1 MMKKHIITA
10 LTGLCIICGCSD
22 MMDTSP
28 TVEVDKD
35 IILKDAKSMMV
46 AMDGIYSTMYNRIDF
61 VTANAHQCFGN
72 LAVILAAD
80 LMGEDMVHTAQGPGW
95 FWNDYTYGVR
105 QRYTSKIQRCYFVWK
120 YFYEIINNANYIIS
134 AEKTAEGDAKEIGN
148 VIAQAKA
155 ARAYSYFMLIQLYQQ
170 TYKGNESKPGVPVYT
185 EPTTSLS
192 KGKGRGTVEEV
203 YKQINADLDS
213 AISLFKEA
221 GISQRHISNLD
232 YYSTCLLKARVALV
246 QNNWSDA
253 AKYAEEAT
261 KKEGRKVLSI
271 SEATV
276 VKGKFEDSDKSWTT
290 GKTPFNSVNS
300 SSVLWGAELLSDQS
314 NVYASFFSMM
324 DACTDKYYAAE
335 SPKCISNW
343 LYGQIPDTDIRK
355 GWWNGDIGIPADKWK
370 FGANINYNQHKFQWA
385 DQKSN
390 TGDFIFMR
398 MEEAYLIMAEAKCM
412 LEDYTGAVQA
422 LEAVTSN
429 RDSEYKKRTEGLTQS
444 NTQTFGSVGTIT
456 TLLDEILVQ
465 RRIELWGEA
474 GRILDIQRLGKGWT
488 RYWDIDGLKTNHSNY
503 LNKYSEYLNFPAG
516 YLECILMIPQAEI
529 DINPNISPE
538 DQNPYIQQ

>member
-1 MMKKHIITA
+1 M
-10 LTGLCIICGCSD
+10 CGCSD

-28 TVEVDKD
+28 TTEVDKN
-35 IILKDAKSMMV
+35 IILKDAKSMEV
-46 AMDGIYSTMYNRIDF
+46 AINGVYSTMYNRIDF

-72 LAVILAAD
+72 MAVTLAAE
-80 LMGEDMVHTAQGPGW
+80 LMGEDMVQTAQGPGW

-120 YFYEIINNANYIIS
+120 YFYEIINNTNYIIS
-134 AEKTAEGDAKEIGN
+134 AQETAQGDRKEIDC

-170 TYKGNESKPGVPVYT
+170 TYKGNENLPGVPVYT
-185 EPTTSLS
+185 EPTTSTS
-192 KGKGRGTVEEV
+192 KGKGRGTVEDV
-203 YKQINADLDS
+203 YRQINDDLDS
-213 AISLFKEA
+213 ALSLFESC
-221 GISQRHISNLD
+221 GISQKHVSNLD
-232 YYSTCLLKARVALV
+232 YYSTALLKARVALV
-246 QNNWSDA
+246 QNNWADA

-261 KKEGRKVLSI
+261 KKPGRSVMTMA
-271 SEATV
+271 EATV
-276 VKGKFEDSDKSWTT
+276 VKGTFIDATKEWTT
-290 GKTPFNSVNS
+290 GNTPFNSAFS
-300 SSVLWGAELLSDQS
+300 SSVLWGAEQLSDQS
-314 NVYASFFSMM
+314 NVYASFYSMM

-343 LYGQIPDTDIRK
+343 LYSQIPDTDIRK
-355 GWWNGDIGIPADKWK
+355 GWWNGDIDIPAEKWK

-398 MEEAYLIMAEAKCM
+398 MEEAYLIMAEAKCRM
-412 LEDYTGAVQA
+412 EDYTGAVAA

-429 RDSEYKKRTEGLTQS
+429 RDTDYQKRTQGLTG
-444 NTQTFGSVGTIT
+444 NTQTFGSVGEIT

-474 GRILDIQRLGKGWT
+474 GRIFDIQRQKKGWT
-488 RYWDIDGLKTNHSNY
+488 RYWDIDGMETNHSNY
-503 LNKYSEYLNFPAG
+503 LNKYSEYLHFPAD
-516 YLECILMIPQAEI
+516 YIECILMIPQTEI
-529 DINPNISPE
+529 DINPNINAE
-538 DQNPYIQQ
+538 DQNPYVQN